1 MRVFILKKKM
11 IRALLITIVLL
22 SAFCPHQVSSFPYR
36 GVVFSGPHPRITLI
50 DGFVCEFEAEGTILA
65 TTNQDRPGMVGVLG
79 TCLGKNSVNID
90 QFQLS
95 RNTPGGAALSLIRVD
110 DDLLDSV
117 LEEIRNME
125 GITSVCKIIL

>member
-1 MRVFILKKKM
+1 M
-11 IRALLITIVLL
+11 
-22 SAFCPHQVSSFPYR
+22 
-36 GVVFSGPHPRITLI
+36 
-50 DGFVCEFEAEGTILA
+50 A

-95 RNTPGGAALSLIRVD
+95 RNTFGGEALSLIRVD
-110 DDLLDSV
+110 DDLLESV

-125 GITSVCKIIL
+125 GITTVCKIIL

>member
-1 MRVFILKKKM
+1 
-11 IRALLITIVLL
+11 
-22 SAFCPHQVSSFPYR
+22 
-36 GVVFSGPHPRITLI
+36 LI
-50 DGFVCEFEAEGTILA
+50 DGFVCEFEAKGIILA
-65 TTNQDRPGMVGVLG
+65 TTNRDCPGMVGVLG
-79 TCLGKNSVNID
+79 TCLGKYILNID

-95 RNTPGGAALSLIRVD
+95 RNASGGEALSLIRVD